1 MENLTP
7 MMRQYMTIKEQHQD
21 CILFFRL
28 GDFYEMFFEDAITAS
43 RELEITLTQRG
54 GGSDKTPMCG
64 VPHHVA
70 DGYVSRLVKKGYK
83 VAVCDQVEDP
93 AEAKGIVKREVIKVV
108 TPGTITDQNILDAK
122 SNNFLGSIYIDNFGV
137 GISYVDISTGE
148 MYTTEQI
155 GVEYESYSFILDE
168 ISKIMASEIIC
179 NQKFTSN
186 KRIMKTIRNNIN
198 PYFNIYDERDLDSK
212 GNESTI
218 TNHFNDV
225 SLKSLGIQDKIYSI
239 ISTGKLIEYLYLTQK
254 NSLEHINTLSYY
266 QPNNYMILDM
276 STRANLE
283 IHETIINRDKKGALI
298 GLLDKTSTSMGG
310 RLLKKWLEQPLLNI
324 NEINKRNSI
333 VEYFVDNIVVMDDI
347 TSILRGIYD
356 LERLSSKIS
365 NGNCNGRDL
374 ISIKSS
380 IENLPS
386 FKDVLIKSG
395 NKELIEL
402 ANDLDILE
410 DIFILL
416 EDSINEQPPIAL
428 KEGGLI
434 KDGYSKELD
443 ETREVCLNGKEWIR
457 NLETEEKQNTGIK
470 NLKIGFNRVAGY
482 YFEVTKANTSLVP
495 EYFIRKQTLTN
506 AERYHTEK
514 LKNMEDKLVGAEEKS
529 LELEYKIF
537 NDIRNNVRENIIRIQ
552 NTSKI
557 ISIVDVLNSFSQ
569 VAYKSNFTKPS
580 LNKSG
585 IINIK
590 DGRHPVVENN
600 IESNLFVPND
610 TYLDLEDD
618 MVQIITGPN
627 MAGKSTYMR
636 QVAIIT
642 LLAHIGSFVPASS
655 AEISIVDRIFTRIGA
670 ADNLSQGESTF
681 MVEMNEVSNI
691 IKSSTKDSLIIL
703 DEVGRG
709 TSTYDGLSIAWA
721 VVEHIVNNIRAKT
734 LFATH
739 YHELT
744 QLQEKHKG
752 IKNLT
757 IVAEE
762 KGDQIIFLRKIIEGS
777 TNRSYGIE
785 VAKLAGIDKTI
796 IDRANEVLDLI
807 ENNHQINIGDTKEHK
822 PKQLNLMDYK
832 KDHYLDRII
841 NIDIDNL
848 TSREA
853 LNTLYNLIDDAKR
866 LKES

>member
-7 MMRQYMTIKEQHQD
+7 MMRQYMTIKEQYQD

-54 GGSDKTPMCG
+54 AGNDKTPMCG

-93 AEAKGIVKREVIKVV
+93 AEAKGIVKREVIKVI

-122 SNNFLGSIYIDNFGV
+122 TNNFLGSIYMDGFGV

-148 MYTTEQI
+148 MYTTELI
-155 GVEYESYSFILDE
+155 GTEYDSYTFILDE
-168 ISKIMASEIIC
+168 IGKIMASEIIC
-179 NQKFTSN
+179 NEKFTSN

-198 PYFNIYDERDLDSK
+198 PYFNIYDEKDLDSK
-212 GNESTI
+212 ENESI
-218 TNHFNDV
+218 IINHFNNM
-225 SLKSLGIQDKIYSI
+225 SLESLGIQDKIYSI

-254 NSLEHINTLSYY
+254 SSLEHINLLSYY

-276 STRANLE
+276 NTRANLE

-347 TSILRGIYD
+347 TSILKGIYD

-365 NGNCNGRDL
+365 NGNCNARDL
-374 ISIKSS
+374 ISIKNS
-380 IENLPS
+380 IQNLPNL
-386 FKDVLIKSG
+386 KDVLIKST
-395 NKELIEL
+395 NKELIKL
-402 ANDLDILE
+402 ANDLDVLE
-410 DIFILL
+410 DVFILL
-416 EDSINEQPPIAL
+416 ENSIDEQPPISL

-434 KDGYSKELD
+434 KNGYSKDLD
-443 ETREVCLNGKEWIR
+443 EIREVCLNGKEWIR
-457 NLETEEKQNTGIK
+457 NLESEERENTGIRT
-470 NLKIGFNRVAGY
+470 LKIGFNRVAGY

-495 EYFIRKQTLTN
+495 DYFIRKQTLTN
-506 AERYHTEK
+506 AERYHTER
-514 LKNMEDKLVGAEEKS
+514 LKNMEERLVGAEEKS
-529 LELEYKIF
+529 LDLEYKIF
-537 NDIRNNVRENIIRIQ
+537 TDIRNTVREDILRIQ

-580 LNKSG
+580 LNNSG
-585 IINIK
+585 VINIK

-610 TYLDLEDD
+610 TYLDLKDD

-691 IKSSTKDSLIIL
+691 IKSATKNSLIIL

-721 VVEHIVNNIRAKT
+721 VVEHIVHNIKAKT

-785 VAKLAGIDKTI
+785 VAKLAGIDKNI
-796 IDRANEVLDLI
+796 INRANEVLSLI
-807 ENNHQINIGDTKEHK
+807 ENNHQINIGDIKEHK

-841 NIDIDNL
+841 NIDVDNL